1 MKKKTNDLI
10 LQTVTKVV
18 SFIILLFALHIFFAG
33 HNNPGGG
40 FVGGLLT
47 SGAIVLLLLA
57 FDIKTVVHSL
67 PIDYR
72 IMIAV
77 GLLFA
82 VGTGL
87 GGLVFD
93 VPFLTHAH
101 DAFVLPILGD
111 THLHTAVLFDIGVY
125 LVVVGSTM
133 TIIQTIGEEE

>member
-1 MKKKTNDLI
+1 MRKTNDLI
-10 LQTVTKVV
+10 LQTVTKIV
-18 SFIILLFALHIFFAG
+18 SFMIFMFALHIFFAG

-57 FDIKTVVHSL
+57 YDLKTVAGSL
-67 PIDYR
+67 PIDYK
-72 IMIAV
+72 ILIAV

-87 GGLVFD
+87 GSLVFD

-101 DAFVLPILGD
+101 DIFTLPILGE

-125 LVVVGSTM
+125 LVVVGTTM
-133 TIIQTIGEEE
+133 TIIQTIGENE

>member
-1 MKKKTNDLI
+1 MKTNDII
-10 LQTVTKVV
+10 LQTVTKII
-18 SFIILLFALHIFFAG
+18 SFIILMFALHIFFAG

-57 FDIKTVVHSL
+57 FDIKTVANSL
-67 PIDYR
+67 PIDFK
-72 IMIAV
+72 IMVAV

-87 GGLVFD
+87 GSFLFD
-93 VPFLTHAH
+93 VPFLTHAFGEF
-101 DAFVLPILGD
+101 ALPILGKV
-111 THLHTAVLFDIGVY
+111 HLHTAVLFDIGVY

-133 TIIQTIGEEE
+133 TIIQTIGEGE

>member
-1 MKKKTNDLI
+1 MRKTNDLI
-10 LQTVTKVV
+10 LQTVTKIV
-18 SFIILLFALHIFFAG
+18 SFMIFMFALHIFFAG

-57 FDIKTVVHSL
+57 YDMKTVAGSL
-67 PIDYR
+67 PIDYKL
-72 IMIAV
+72 MIAV

-82 VGTGL
+82 IGTGL
-87 GGLVFD
+87 GSLVFD

-101 DAFVLPILGD
+101 DTFTLPILGK

-125 LVVVGSTM
+125 LVVVGTTM
-133 TIIQTIGEEE
+133 TIIQTIGESE

>member
-1 MKKKTNDLI
+1 MKTNDII

-18 SFIILLFALHIFFAG
+18 SFIILMFALHIFFAG

-57 FDIKTVVHSL
+57 YDIKTVANSL
-67 PIDYR
+67 PIDFK
-72 IMIAV
+72 IMVAV

-87 GGLVFD
+87 GSFLFD
-93 VPFLTHAH
+93 VPFLTHAFG
-101 DAFVLPILGD
+101 DFTLPLLGK

-125 LVVVGSTM
+125 LVVVGSTL
-133 TIIQTIGEEE
+133 TIIQTIGEGE